1 MQQLAILKQ
10 WQVQETLL
18 NMELIHF
25 QKQNKALV
33 ERVKKALP
41 AIDAHTRFFDRKNSQ
56 TTLQLMTLTMLGGQ
70 SPLRM
75 LRQVAA
81 EVEKRKNALYEAQ
94 HKVAKK
100 QEEIDVL
107 EEKEKLTSAERAE
120 LIKLKHDVS
129 QINNKANGSLKDIAI
144 LADAY
149 DNIMSKNNIE
159 DWTEED
165 FENEEKGHHVRRGF
179 EMLYRNLVEV
189 GRAKEATLEYMQQY
203 GVHAQ
208 LAIAEVTGYITLVN
222 GLVKKL
228 ETFDASHLE
237 NFLDKMRDKYVHNAD
252 IVSSRLFGRDGIINK
267 SYMEKMDKRNKD
279 EAAKKSNGRDI

>member
-1 MQQLAILKQ
+1 
-10 WQVQETLL
+10 
-18 NMELIHF
+18 MELINL

-41 AIDAHTRFFDRKNSQ
+41 AIDAHTRIFDRKNSQ

-94 HKVAKK
+94 HNVAKK

-107 EEKEKLTSAERAE
+107 VEKQNLTPAEKAEV
-120 LIKLKHDVS
+120 IKLKHDVS
-129 QINNKANGSLKDIAI
+129 QINNKANGSLKDIAT

-149 DNIMSKNNIE
+149 DNIMSKNNMK

-165 FENEEKGHHVRRGF
+165 FENDEKKHHVRRGF
-179 EMLYRNLVEV
+179 EMLYRNLIEFSR
-189 GRAKEATLEYMQQY
+189 GKEATLEYLQQY
-203 GVHAQ
+203 GVHCQ
-208 LAIAEVTGYITLVN
+208 IAIAEINEYIDVTSTLVQ
-222 GLVKKL
+222 KR
-228 ETFDASHLE
+228 EIIDASHLE
-237 NFLDKMRDKYVHNAD
+237 NFLDKMKDKYVNNAD
-252 IVSSRLFGRDGIINK
+252 KVSSRLFGRDGIINK
-267 SYMEKMDKRNKD
+267 PYMYKS
-279 EAAKKSNGRDI
+279 KKSNGK